1 MVPCLEVPGS
11 QEIAVDGLGCLGCD
25 SVLSCRVVALSACC
39 YSTLIACRAGFDGL
53 I

>member
-25 SVLSCRVVALSACC
+25 SVLSCRVV
-39 YSTLIACRAGFDGL
+39 GL
-53 I
+53 LLFHVDRVRGRF